1 MILDMMR
8 LSAPEP
14 HIYDLPFH
22 YTGHLINSSFP
33 AQKATAAL
41 YPMPGQFGY
50 QHLWKEC
57 EAVVAEPNAWF
68 TILQGERFYSVTTT
82 LDNGRTFLVRSGAND
97 PNNNLR
103 SEPAVI
109 FRQTGKAGH
118 VFASVVEP
126 HGLFDPNLELTI
138 GALPQTAKTEVIYN
152 NDDYTAMRLTLRDC
166 DRPVVFI
173 TVNRGFDESASHEL
187 TIGGTTYTWKGN
199 FLIKQ

>member
-1 MILDMMR
+1 M
-8 LSAPEP
+8 S
-14 HIYDLPFH
+14 
-22 YTGHLINSSFP
+22 
-33 AQKATAAL
+33 
-41 YPMPGQFGY
+41 GQYGS

-57 EAVVAEPNAWF
+57 ETAIAAPNAWF

-82 LDNGRTFLVRSGAND
+82 LDNGRAFLVRSGAND

-109 FRQTGKAGH
+109 FRQTGKAEH

-138 GALPQTAKTEVIYN
+138 GALPQTAMVEVIYN
-152 NDDYTAMRLTLRDC
+152 DDAYTAMQLTLRDSN
-166 DRPVVFI
+166 RPVVFI
-173 TVNRGFDESASHEL
+173 TVNSGFDAAVTHEL
-187 TIGGTTYTWKGN
+187 RIGATTYTWTGN